1 MHLEVSDSEP
11 LLEYRHVIASRLRYT
26 SRSPAQNIGQ
36 ATRMEIARIE
46 RQSQQNWA
54 LYLLVLTAVLASVAL
69 TWHSRTWGIRPWSI
83 YALLLPVLWAVIFV
97 HKRLDK
103 LGTGKALAILACA
116 MFCVDFCAVI
126 AKSGPDV
133 LTWLEQVIKSQL
145 DTSFF
150 ADAVRLRVQPHWIAT
165 FQNQQL
171 YLHSSTHPIGPV
183 LYYAVL
189 IDWLGPEKA
198 TIAAPILIA
207 MMSSMTVFAMYF
219 CSGVWTRVRKDRLFL
234 CVLWALCPAVGLI
247 FPEFDQIYPAL
258 TMVMLASA
266 IYALEHDMRFGIL
279 LGTAFFVSTLFAYN
293 LLVLG
298 TFFVLIAAGYLWLKG
313 WKRDAAYRLIG
324 VVLVTLLVFVGMH
337 VVFSLITGYH
347 PVASFQH
354 ALHTQRLIEKR
365 PHGLQVSTANLAW
378 FSLGSGFLP
387 EILCILYLLTMIKKG
402 ATKDLSSIATMAGII
417 TLIMVE
423 LTGVL
428 DYEAQRV
435 WLFLQPFVFVPA
447 ALQLARFSF
456 REQRIVLI
464 AQWLVLATIGR
475 SVVFIVLAK

>member
-1 MHLEVSDSEP
+1 
-11 LLEYRHVIASRLRYT
+11 
-26 SRSPAQNIGQ
+26 
-36 ATRMEIARIE
+36 
-46 RQSQQNWA
+46 
-54 LYLLVLTAVLASVAL
+54 
-69 TWHSRTWGIRPWSI
+69 
-83 YALLLPVLWAVIFV
+83 
-97 HKRLDK
+97 
-103 LGTGKALAILACA
+103 
-116 MFCVDFCAVI
+116 
-126 AKSGPDV
+126 
-133 LTWLEQVIKSQL
+133 
-145 DTSFF
+145 
-150 ADAVRLRVQPHWIAT
+150 
-165 FQNQQL
+165 
-171 YLHSSTHPIGPV
+171 
-183 LYYAVL
+183 
-189 IDWLGPEKA
+189 
-198 TIAAPILIA
+198 
-207 MMSSMTVFAMYF
+207 
-219 CSGVWTRVRKDRLFL
+219 VRKDRLFL

-417 TLIMVE
+417 TLIVVE